1 MSKSAD
7 YKPVTV
13 PMIRQMKGATPI
25 VCLTAYTTPMAKLL
39 DAHVDLMLVGDSLG
53 MVLYGMDSTLPVTLD
68 MMILHGQAVVRGAQ
82 RACVVV
88 DLPFGTY
95 QESPAQAFRSAAR
108 VMKETGAAGVKLE
121 GGSEMAD
128 TVRYLVQRG
137 IPVLG
142 HVGLMP
148 QSVHNYGGFGARG
161 RVAGE
166 ADRIMGD
173 AVAIA
178 EAGAFAMVVEGTI
191 EMLARAVTARVPVPT
206 IGIGGS
212 PACDGQILVTD
223 DMLGLFPN
231 VPKFVKRYAELGND
245 AAQAVSAYAEDVRAR
260 RFPGPEHVYGA
271 KPVQKSKPR
280 RRT

>member
-13 PMIRQMKGATPI
+13 PMIRQMKGTTPI

-95 QESPAQAFRSAAR
+95 QESPAQAFRTSAR
-108 VMKETGAAGVKLE
+108 VMKETGAAAVKLE
-121 GGSEMAD
+121 GGAEMAE

-166 ADRIMGD
+166 ADRIMSD

-178 EAGAFAMVVEGTI
+178 EAGAFGMVVEGTI

-231 VPKFVKRYAELGND
+231 VPKFVKRYAELGNE
-245 AAQAVSAYAEDVRAR
+245 AAQAIATYADDVRAR
-260 RFPGPEHVYGA
+260 RFPGPEHCYGGIKRA
-271 KPVQKSKPR
+271 
-280 RRT
+280 